1 MLIAKTHMA
10 EVSLEY
16 REEVATSTGNGT
28 WYLLIP
34 VVAIAI
40 GFIAFKY
47 INREPPI
54 LNTPG
59 GMLHELCRAHRINS
73 AGRTLLER
81 IVEEAEIQHPA
92 IVCIGEDQFEDAVE
106 KARPIIKYNRKQ
118 ESTLGMLRRRLFA

>member
-1 MLIAKTHMA
+1 MA

-16 REEVATSTGNGT
+16 REEVATSTGNGA

-40 GFIAFKY
+40 GFLAFKCV
-47 INREPPI
+47 NREPPV
-54 LNTPG
+54 LNTPS
-59 GMLHELCRAHRINS
+59 GMLHELCRAHRIGS

-92 IVCIGEDQFEDAVE
+92 IVCIGESQFEKAVE
-106 KARPIIKYNRKQ
+106 KARPMIKYTRKQ
-118 ESTLGMLRRRLFA
+118 ESTLGTLRRKLFA